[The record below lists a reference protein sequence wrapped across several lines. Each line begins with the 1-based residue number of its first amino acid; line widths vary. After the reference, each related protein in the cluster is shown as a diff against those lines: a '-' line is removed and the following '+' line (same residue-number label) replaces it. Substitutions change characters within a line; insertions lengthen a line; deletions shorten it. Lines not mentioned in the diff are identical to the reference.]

1 MQPRDLNPERFAAY
15 APQARSFAVAHMDTL
30 RQLPLALLPSILREV
45 ILYDVLFPAERSTI
59 DKQVSALA
67 AMDQRQLTDC
77 VHGFAQISLSRE
89 LEDFDWINHPA
100 QFLERQSA
108 WLWSTH
114 QLDAF
119 RAAANEYS
127 SHLEAIMRVEAP
139 PVRRLG
145 IAVVGQGVSAWNEPL
160 FGNLRR
166 QGTWFNRIKAD
177 NGLRLLLDVTAQR
190 ARQHRAAY
198 AHWYID
204 GGAAADHDAAL
215 TTVSWSALEPLRT
228 GLLGRMRKQIER
240 PGMGPEQLNTWLA
253 QLTPAELGIDGPADP
268 VLARFQVSLFTEGSG
283 TQIFSTTFAQ
293 WATREVLRRAQALT
307 VLARYAPRQRQ
318 RPMNELLSNVSSTA
332 PELDPAG
339 SLVDADMAAWYHW
352 VNQQRLPGYQQSS
365 FIAWFENHDQA
376 VAIGPTIPR
385 GTESNSPL
393 DLGQLVA
400 LVTG

>member
-15 APQARSFAVAHMDTL
+15 APQAHSFAVAHMDTL

-127 SHLEAIMRVEAP
+127 SHLEAVMRVEAP

-190 ARQHRAAY
+190 ARQHRA
-198 AHWYID
+198 
-204 GGAAADHDAAL
+204 
-215 TTVSWSALEPLRT
+215 
-228 GLLGRMRKQIER
+228 
-240 PGMGPEQLNTWLA
+240 
-253 QLTPAELGIDGPADP
+253 
-268 VLARFQVSLFTEGSG
+268 
-283 TQIFSTTFAQ
+283 
-293 WATREVLRRAQALT
+293 
-307 VLARYAPRQRQ
+307 
-318 RPMNELLSNVSSTA
+318 
-332 PELDPAG
+332 
-339 SLVDADMAAWYHW
+339 
-352 VNQQRLPGYQQSS
+352 
-365 FIAWFENHDQA
+365 
-376 VAIGPTIPR
+376 
-385 GTESNSPL
+385 
-393 DLGQLVA
+393 
-400 LVTG
+400 